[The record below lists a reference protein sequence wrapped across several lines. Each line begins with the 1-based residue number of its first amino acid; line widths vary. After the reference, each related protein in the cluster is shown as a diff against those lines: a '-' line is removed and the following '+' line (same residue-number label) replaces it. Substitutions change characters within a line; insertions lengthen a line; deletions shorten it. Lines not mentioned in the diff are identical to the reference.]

1 MKKIIIGCLAV
12 LWLATGYAQTNAAM
26 SQSDFGRIILAAYV
40 PTQVENIPE
49 GAKNMLLN
57 KLNQLITAG
66 GMGGS
71 AYNQRFIITAN
82 TVVVTK
88 DITSTA
94 PVMTALSLDV
104 TFYIGDGID
113 GNKFASST
121 VSIKGVGTN
130 ETKAYIS
137 AIKNINAESP
147 SLQAFL
153 KTGKEK
159 IVQYYKTRCDFIM
172 KEAQAQA
179 NQGNYDRALYI
190 VTSVPEVCKE
200 CYVKSVD
207 AIPALYKKQINK
219 DCQVKLAQ
227 AKAAWAANQSYDGA
241 NAAGD
246 IISQIDP
253 ASSCF
258 GEVKT
263 FINQIGKGVK
273 DENNKVWKYTFK
285 DQENQVDVIKAARD
299 VAIAYAT
306 HQPDTSYSYSVT
318 SWW

>member
-1 MKKIIIGCLAV
+1 MKKIITMCLAL
-12 LWLATGYAQTNAAM
+12 LWFATVHAQTNT
-26 SQSDFGRIILAAYV
+26 SKNESDFGRIILAAYV
-40 PTQVENIPE
+40 SPQVENMPE
-49 GAKNMLLN
+49 GAKNMLSN

-66 GMGGS
+66 GMGGN
-71 AYNQRFIITAN
+71 AANQRFIITAN

-94 PVMTALSLDV
+94 PVMTALSLDII
-104 TFYIGDGID
+104 FYIGDGVE
-113 GNKFASST
+113 GNKYASTT

-130 ETKAYIS
+130 ETKAYIA
-137 AIKNINAESP
+137 AIKNVNAESP

-179 NQGNYDRALYI
+179 NQGNYDKALYI

-219 DCQVKLAQ
+219 DCQIKLSQ
-227 AKAAWAANQSYDGA
+227 AKAAWAANQSYEGA
-241 NAAGD
+241 KAAGD
-246 IISQIDP
+246 IVSEIDP
-253 ASSCF
+253 TSACF

-263 FINQIGKGVK
+263 FINQIGKGIK
-273 DENNKVWKYTFK
+273 DENNNVWKYTFK
-285 DQENQVDVIKAARD
+285 EQQNQLDVIKAARD

-306 HQPDTSYSYSVT
+306 HQPDISYSVT
-318 SWW
+318 TWW